1 MNRRKFSL
9 ALVSSVVFVSGC
21 DNDQK
26 PSRTATALNNG
37 EVQRALQT
45 LSSAIGTLENA
56 TAQFE
61 NEDWK
66 DVVPEVQGAASDV
79 QSAFSGLRQA
89 LGVSDF

>member
-1 MNRRKFSL
+1 MNRRTFSL
-9 ALVSSVVFVSGC
+9 ALLSSAVIASGC

-37 EVQRALQT
+37 EVQRALRT

-56 TAQFE
+56 TVQFE

-66 DVVPEVQGAASDV
+66 DVVPEVQGAAADV
-79 QSAFSGLRQA
+79 QSAFNSLRQA
-89 LGVSDF
+89 LGVSDS